1 MNESLFLID
10 MGRCVGCYACS
21 VSCKD
26 RAGMPDEADVLRVE
40 TIEGGEYPR
49 PTLAFRVVHCFH
61 CASPPC
67 VDVCPTGAMH
77 QQEGGLVQV
86 DADTCIGCGQCIDAC
101 PFGAVLLSP
110 EGIAAKCDG
119 CADEVA
125 KGWAPT
131 CVRACPMRALSI
143 EAADRPLPPGRRRD
157 QGLDS
162 HGAGPRVAYL
172 RRQSDPLT

>member
-131 CVRACPMRALSI
+131 CVRACPMRAATRSAPGSGI
-143 EAADRPLPPGRRRD
+143 GLPRRWAES
-157 QGLDS
+157 GLL
-162 HGAGPRVAYL
+162 APAV
-172 RRQSDPLT
+172 